1 MASSGFKAVCF
12 DLFHTLV
19 DVGNVPESVGRYT
32 ADMLGVSRQHW
43 NAACF
48 SDVHEIRAPS
58 RHRDIIRSLAHSLDP
73 DISMQVI
80 DAATRDRQRRFD
92 HALMVVEPAVLAL
105 LARLKQDNLKLALIS
120 NASTGEVSAWPDSPL
135 ASLFETAI
143 FSCQCGHAKPEPGIY
158 RAALEQLDVPAREC
172 LYVGDG
178 GSDEHRGAR
187 EAGMHTVL
195 LTRHV
200 LKRLTDQELRRRISL
215 VHHVI
220 HNLEEITQLLDGNSA

>member
-19 DVGNVPESVGRYT
+19 DVGNVPESVGRST
-32 ADMLGVSRQHW
+32 ADVLGVSRQQW

-48 SDVHEIRAPS
+48 SDAHEIRAPS
-58 RHRDIIRSLAHSLDP
+58 RHRDIVQSLAHSLDP
-73 DISMQVI
+73 GISMQVI
-80 DAATRDRQRRFD
+80 DDATRERQRRFD
-92 HALMVVEPAVLAL
+92 HALMAVEPTVLAL

-135 ASLFETAI
+135 SPLFETAI
-143 FSCQCGHAKPEPGIY
+143 FSCQCGYAKPEPGIY
-158 RAALEQLDVPAREC
+158 HTALEQIDVIAEEC
-172 LYVGDG
+172 LFIGDG

-200 LKRLTDQELRRRISL
+200 RKRLTDEELQRRASL
-215 VHHVI
+215 AHHVI
-220 HNLEEITQLLDGNSA
+220 HYLEEITLLLDGKRA